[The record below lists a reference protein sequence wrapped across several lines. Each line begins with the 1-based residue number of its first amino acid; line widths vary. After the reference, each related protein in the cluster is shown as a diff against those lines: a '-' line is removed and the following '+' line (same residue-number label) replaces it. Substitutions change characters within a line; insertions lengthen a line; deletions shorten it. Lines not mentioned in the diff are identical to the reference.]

1 MAREQ
6 RKQAIQD
13 LSKGNTGRL
22 TAQEWILEAYISLL
36 LAVFPFYN
44 TDRYFSILSD
54 RAWFFRT
61 VTFVM
66 AGALLIER
74 LICGLLHDGRKKAGV
89 PGGSGYNFRKIPL
102 AYLLLMAFLFVSA
115 ASTALSEYPTEAWSG
130 EAGRL
135 QGLSMW
141 ILYVITFFCTARCFT
156 LKRRHLCLFFASGA
170 VTAAWGICDYM
181 GPGLSWWL
189 ADVKETQREMFTSSI
204 GNINTYTA
212 FISICFGLSGAYILH
227 EKQAG
232 KKAWAAMAFAFFL
245 FSVALITGRSDNAVV
260 GVAAFFLAAPFT
272 LGNTRQMWRYL
283 TLLGLF
289 IIALPFTG
297 ILSQYTTN
305 PYISGKEG
313 MLLIVSMKGGTAPY
327 MAILGCSLISIVLS
341 LWFKERPVR
350 RFKKVWAVFL
360 AVSAAVFATVFIRV
374 NFLGGA
380 GQYGAVGEYMKF
392 NDNWGTYR
400 GLCWRLAYESY
411 GRFPLIKKLAGS
423 GPETFGIIMEQEHYQ
438 VMVSGCGQ
446 IFDSPHN
453 EPIQHLFCT
462 GILGAVCY
470 YGFLAS
476 CFVKGIRQNAA
487 QKAAAMAILVY
498 TAVSLVNI
506 SVPITQPY
514 LILLAAWCSGTESST
529 SQEGK
534 GAANVKK

>member
-13 LSKGNTGRL
+13 PSKGNTGHL
-22 TAQEWILEAYISLL
+22 TAQEWILEAYVSLL
-36 LAVFPFYN
+36 LAVFLFYN

-74 LICGLLHDGRKKAGV
+74 LIRRLLHDGRKKAGV
-89 PGGSGYNFRKIPL
+89 PGGSGDSIRKIPPE
-102 AYLLLMAFLFVSA
+102 YLFLGAFLLVSA
-115 ASTALSEYPTEAWSG
+115 VSTFLSEYQAKAWNG

-141 ILYVITFFCTARCFT
+141 ILYGVAFFCVAHCFT
-156 LKRRHLCLFFASGA
+156 PKRRHLYLFFVSGA
-170 VTAAWGICDYM
+170 VAAAWGICDYM

-189 ADVKETQREMFTSSI
+189 LEVKETQKEMFTSSI

-212 FISICFGLSGAYILH
+212 FIAICFSLSGAYIIH

-232 KKAWAAMAFAFFL
+232 ENAWAALAFAFFL
-245 FSVALITGRSDNAVV
+245 FSVALVTGRSDNAVV
-260 GVAAFFLAAPFT
+260 GILAFFLAMPLAIDD
-272 LGNTRQMWRYL
+272 TRQMGRYL
-283 TLLGLF
+283 TLLGFF

-297 ILSQYTTN
+297 VLSQYTTN

-313 MLLIVSMKGGTAPY
+313 MLLIVSMNEGAAPY
-327 MAILGCSLISIVLS
+327 MVILGCSLISIAIS
-341 LWFKERPVR
+341 LWVKGKPMREFKGL
-350 RFKKVWAVFL
+350 WAVFL
-360 AVSAAVFATVFIRV
+360 AVLAVMFAAVFIQA
-374 NFLGGA
+374 NLYDLA
-380 GQYGAVGEYMKF
+380 GRYGAAGKYLKL
-392 NDNWGTYR
+392 NDDWGTYR
-400 GLCWRLAYESY
+400 GLCWRLAHESY
-411 GRFPLIKKLAGS
+411 GRFPLIKKLVGS

-438 VMVSGCGQ
+438 AMVSGCGQ

-453 EPIQHLFCT
+453 ELIQHLFCT
-462 GILGAVCY
+462 GILGSVCY

-487 QKAAAMAILVY
+487 KKASAMAILVY
-498 TAVSLVNI
+498 TAISLVNI

-514 LILLAAWCSGTESST
+514 LILLAAWCSGTENNVQ
-529 SQEGK
+529 QEGK
-534 GAANVKK
+534 GTANVKK